1 MFCPKCGAKNED
13 GAKFCGAC
21 GAPIP
26 QPASAPAPDAQPAG
40 APAPGQVPGPVP
52 GPVPGSAPTPS
63 PIASGASQLG
73 SLAGNIGGIL
83 PLARI
88 IAGAVL
94 VIAFFLPFYSIYGI
108 FDMSPMQMTFGV
120 DFYGSHIDGE
130 IRNLYY
136 LIPGIGTLIAA
147 FVYKNKQGDIAT
159 LAAGVLGLIFLFI
172 TLEDG
177 VSLAFG
183 GWLYVLAS
191 IVCIAI
197 GALQLIAN
205 RK

>member
-1 MFCPKCGAKNED
+1 MRRAHPAARERPCARR
-13 GAKFCGAC
+13 AAC
-21 GAPIP
+21 GCSRPRSGSRP
-26 QPASAPAPDAQPAG
+26 RTR
-40 APAPGQVPGPVP
+40 
-52 GPVPGSAPTPS
+52 PGSRFRADPS

-73 SLAGNIGGIL
+73 SLAGNLGGIL